1 MTRGDLARTVRAG
14 GSFLGGGDVPTFRAL
29 VERAPAPL
37 LVVTGGTV
45 AFANPAARALF
56 GAQVEGRRF
65 ADLFSD
71 DSRAAAATFLGV
83 VRARPGQERVFL
95 GTATAPD
102 GRQLVL
108 EARASALDL
117 GPQTDGQGPLVVAL
131 HDSSAAAERERGLLA
146 GSTIDPLTGLV
157 SWSLLWELLRQA
169 YRSGSTGH
177 LVLLD
182 LDGFGELNDEHGHSA
197 GDLVLRAVGE
207 RLEAVV
213 GTAGTVGRRGTDDF
227 AVLLAADDA
236 AGGAIGAMP
245 GAMSDAM
252 SDAMSG
258 AMTGAADAPLDGQAH
273 EPAQLVRRLLDAVAA
288 PVLLASEGGPVQVR
302 VTACAGLAPVAGT
315 ASADAV
321 VRNAE
326 LSLLAAQALGHGR
339 AEVYGPHLHSWAQ
352 DRRDLAAA
360 VVDLRRDNA
369 RLRSEARTD
378 ALTGLANRRA
388 LDEELERQ
396 AAATRRSGRPLSVV
410 FVDLDRFSEFNH
422 RYGDA
427 AGDVA
432 LRRLA
437 RVLASGVRT
446 ADRVYRKG
454 GEEFVCLL
462 PDTSL
467 PDALEVAERLRL
479 LVRELEIPHTGTP
492 SGVATVSAG
501 VATSSGPAT
510 DPGELLAQAAVA
522 AFRAKEL
529 GRDLVV
535 AAGVPQAAG

>member
-1 MTRGDLARTVRAG
+1 M
-14 GSFLGGGDVPTFRAL
+14 PTFRAL

-45 AFANPAARALF
+45 AFANPAARTLF
-56 GAQVEGRRF
+56 GPQVEGRRF

-71 DSRAAAATFLGV
+71 DARAAAATFLGV
-83 VRARPGQERVFL
+83 VRARPGEERVFL

-108 EARASALDL
+108 EARASALDI
-117 GPQTDGQGPLVVAL
+117 GPQAGAGGALVVAL

-169 YRSGSTGH
+169 HRSGSTGQ
-177 LVLLD
+177 LVLVD
-182 LDGFGELNDEHGHSA
+182 LDGFGELNDEHGHGA

-227 AVLLAADDA
+227 AVLLAAEEPVSFTDA
-236 AGGAIGAMP
+236 AGPPGPAGPLGP
-245 GAMSDAM
+245 GAPGLAGSA
-252 SDAMSG
+252 ASG
-258 AMTGAADAPLDGQAH
+258 LAAE
-273 EPAQLVRRLLDAVAA
+273 EPAQLVQRLLDAVAA
-288 PVLLASEGGPVQVR
+288 PVLLTGEGGSTVQVR
-302 VTACAGLAPVAGT
+302 VTACAGLAAVAGT
-315 ASADAV
+315 PSPDAV

-378 ALTGLANRRA
+378 ALTGLPNRRA

-437 RVLASGVRT
+437 RVLGSGVRT

-467 PDALEVAERLRL
+467 PDALDVAERLRL

-501 VATSSGPAT
+501 VATSAGPAT

>member
-1 MTRGDLARTVRAG
+1 M
-14 GSFLGGGDVPTFRAL
+14 PTFRAL

-45 AFANPAARALF
+45 AFANPAAHTLF
-56 GAQVEGRRF
+56 GPQVEGRRF

-83 VRARPGQERVFL
+83 VRARPGEERVFL

-108 EARASALDL
+108 EARAAALDL
-117 GPQTDGQGPLVVAL
+117 GPQAGAGGALVVAL

-169 YRSGSTGH
+169 HRSGSTGQ
-177 LVLLD
+177 LVLVD

-227 AVLLAADDA
+227 AVLLAAEETA
-236 AGGAIGAMP
+236 SLSGPSGLSGLSGPAGTSGPP
-245 GAMSDAM
+245 GG
-252 SDAMSG
+252 SG
-258 AMTGAADAPLDGQAH
+258 SAGPLVPAAAD
-273 EPAQLVRRLLDAVAA
+273 EPAQLVQRLLDAVAA
-288 PVLLASEGGPVQVR
+288 PVLLPGEGGSTVQIR

-315 ASADAV
+315 PSPDAV

-378 ALTGLANRRA
+378 ALTGLPNRRA

-479 LVRELEIPHTGTP
+479 LVRELEIAHTGTP

-501 VATSSGPAT
+501 VATSAGPAT